1 MQRPVDRRDF
11 LKLAT
16 AVPTAG
22 LLSSA
27 GMAAAHADGE
37 DAALMATIKVFGD
50 QWGRSTRYIGANRG
64 VTNFNIA
71 DFYDL
76 GINTYRFYGGMG
88 PWEYLDDDGTFG
100 NPTITDIKADPQ
112 VINWAWWDEIFTNPP
127 EGSPFWY
134 ATEPGVG
141 WKGNSRKIF
150 GDLKNAGVKPVVS
163 LRVQNAQIK
172 PDWAAALN
180 PPNTPQG
187 RNEWWEHVFA
197 VVYWMNVRNDYRV
210 DDWEIG
216 NEPNHAGQ
224 GWAGIATEDDYW
236 EFVKLTADA
245 IDYVYQRYLPGRS
258 YRKYAPVSAGASVN
272 EAGEKW
278 GWIKDALAKVPQYF
292 DCVDYHDFSD
302 DPSGRIREVHQVMNS
317 VGEGHRDLWV
327 TEWGPVFKGGD
338 SYLKV
343 SNGILMINNLIRMSW
358 PGDGHVY
365 GNHIVNL
372 YDAVNRP
379 YLIGPDG
386 ERRVTYY
393 ALRMAIRALQGGRP
407 THQSVTSSPDL
418 LAITTEN
425 PSGGFDLLVTN
436 SSTTASYVVRADLS
450 ELVGKAQGEL
460 REFSAQRHDEVV
472 GTRRTNRHGHITLQ
486 VPRNAALLLH
496 LDRRPA

>member
-1 MQRPVDRRDF
+1 MQRHITRRSV
-11 LKLAT
+11 LKLAGVT
-16 AVPTAG
+16 PTVA
-22 LLSSA
+22 LLPVSGSESA
-27 GMAAAHADGE
+27 NADEASDVGT
-37 DAALMATIKVFGD
+37 ATIKVYGD
-50 QWGRSTRYIGANRG
+50 EWGRSTRYIGADRG

-71 DFYDL
+71 DFHDL

-88 PWEYLDDDGTFG
+88 PWEYLDDDGAFG
-100 NPTITDIKADPQ
+100 TPTIEDIRADPN
-112 VINWAWWDEIFTNPP
+112 VINWGWWDEVFTNPP

-141 WKGNSRKIF
+141 WKGSSRQIF
-150 GDLKNAGVKPVVS
+150 EDLKQAGVKPVVS

-180 PPNTPQG
+180 PPVTPDG

-216 NEPNHAGQ
+216 NEPNHPGQ
-224 GWAGIATEDDYW
+224 GWEGIATEDDYW
-236 EFVKLTADA
+236 DFVKLTADA
-245 IDYVYQRYLPGRS
+245 ISYVYERYLPGRT
-258 YRKYAPVSAGASVN
+258 YRTFAPVSAGTSVN

-278 GWIKDALAKVPQYF
+278 GWIKDALTKVPQYF

-302 DPSGRIREVHQVMNS
+302 NPAGNIREVHQVMTAA
-317 VGEGHRDLWV
+317 GEGDRQLWV
-327 TEWGPVFKGGD
+327 TEWGPVFKGAD

-358 PGDGHVY
+358 PGDGYVY

-379 YLIGPDG
+379 YLIAPDG

-393 ALRMAIRALQGGRP
+393 ALRMGIRALQGGRP

-418 LAITTEN
+418 LAITTES
-425 PSGGFDLLVTN
+425 PDGGLDLLVTN
-436 SSTTASYVVRADLS
+436 SSTTVAYRVRADMS
-450 ELVGKAQGEL
+450 ELVGRARGEL
-460 REFSAQRHDEVV
+460 WEFSAKRLDEPV
-472 GTRRTNRHGHITLQ
+472 GVRGTYRGIVEFR
-486 VPRNAALLLH
+486 VPSNAAILLRLN
-496 LDRRPA
+496 RRAA